1 MTVFD
6 GWPETKRE
14 TLAKVR
20 EYWYYREEISEIDAI
35 LLKNDRIIIPNSL
48 RTEMLEKIHA
58 SHMGVE

>member
-6 GWPETKRE
+6 GWPKTKRE
-14 TLAKVR
+14 TLAKVP
-20 EYWYYREEISEIDAI
+20 EYWYYREEISEIDGI